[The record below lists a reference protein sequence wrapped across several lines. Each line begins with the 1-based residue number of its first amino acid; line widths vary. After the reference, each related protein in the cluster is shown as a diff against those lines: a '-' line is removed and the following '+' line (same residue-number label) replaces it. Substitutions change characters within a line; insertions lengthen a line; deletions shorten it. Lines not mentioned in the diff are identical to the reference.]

1 MPEAHKAS
9 RSLPIVEL
17 GHLRPFTIYITA
29 QVPIIVIFLVKRRLF
44 LVETRLGSIKCSH
57 DIINILVG
65 GTRLNLLRLLLLLIH
80 LWIGKV
86 REKVR
91 IVVLGLLRLLGH
103 HSGLLGLLGGGV
115 VVEVEKVA

>member
-44 LVETRLGSIKCSH
+44 LVETRLGSIKGSH

-80 LWIGKV
+80 LWVGKV